1 MKLKS
6 RRKSE
11 ESVGELLASIL
22 LIQTVGEL
30 EPGLRG
36 GEGYILL
43 GPLYHTT
50 RISYYTFA
58 QKKKERFVN
67 NRNSREILLPNAAVA
82 TLHFTLYTLF
92 PFSWFLVLFIYFLAP
107 LISVVSTLYFL
118 PVWYYQSPR

>member
-82 TLHFTLYTLF
+82 TLHFTLYTLHF
-92 PFSWFLVLFIYFLAP
+92 ISFL
-107 LISVVSTLYFL
+107 LIL
-118 PVWYYQSPR
+118 

>member
-11 ESVGELLASIL
+11 DSVGELWASFL

-43 GPLYHTT
+43 GPLYHTS
-50 RISYYTFA
+50 RNSYLILR
-58 QKKKERFVN
+58 KKE
-67 NRNSREILLPNAAVA
+67 
-82 TLHFTLYTLF
+82 
-92 PFSWFLVLFIYFLAP
+92 
-107 LISVVSTLYFL
+107 
-118 PVWYYQSPR
+118 